1 MRGWRITRVY
11 PMDLL
16 GNRCVMVHDQL
27 CDACDDFCMAGWMLA
42 VVPAVMVVILYFD
55 LNPRVV
61 MEIPNLVY
69 RASLL
74 NTRIYSIVQTPK

>member
-1 MRGWRITRVY
+1 
-11 PMDLL
+11 
-16 GNRCVMVHDQL
+16 
-27 CDACDDFCMAGWMLA
+27 MAGWMLA

-69 RASLL
+69 RAPLL